1 MNYGIYLFNA
11 YGNVTCYKVASV
23 FIFVGN
29 GIAIAIPI
37 SQRVRR
43 GAPRPTTTPPF
54 IKKKIKNQSLSPSK
68 KSKKI
73 IKKIT

>member
-1 MNYGIYLFNA
+1 MTYGIYLFNA

-37 SQRVRR
+37 SQRVER
-43 GAPRPTTTPPF
+43 GHHALRLLPHSS
-54 IKKKIKNQSLSPSK
+54 KKKIKNQSPHQK
-68 KSKKI
+68 K
-73 IKKIT
+73 